1 MTVARLATIAAL
13 CATAALSGSSGAMLA
28 QAQTPVREITRVA
41 GEVYRFRNNDHY
53 SVFAVTP
60 EGVIATDPIDR
71 DAALWL
77 KTEIATRFGK
87 PVKYV
92 IYSHGHSDHATGGE
106 VFSDTATFVSHELT
120 RSTLVRDQVQTPIP
134 PVSETFADRRT
145 VELGGTRVELI
156 YLGPNHGDGMI
167 AMRFPTERVLFA
179 VDFIPV
185 EAIGY
190 RDFPN
195 AVFPDWIESLRKA
208 EALDF
213 DILVPGHGPVG
224 RKAHVQMHREY
235 LEDLREQVL
244 RHVKSGKS
252 LSETQ
257 RLVNLTRYMAWGSYA
272 AMRDLNV
279 EGMYRLMTTP
289 R

>member
-1 MTVARLATIAAL
+1 MPSPIRTIGRLLLTLLAAP
-13 CATAALSGSSGAMLA
+13 ALA
-28 QAQTPVREITRVA
+28 QAQAPVREITRVA
-41 GEVYRFRNNDHY
+41 GEVYRFRNNEHY

-71 DAALWL
+71 DAATWL
-77 KTEIATRFGK
+77 KAEIKTRFGK

-92 IYSHGHSDHATGGE
+92 IYSHSHADHATGGE
-106 VFSDTATFVSHELT
+106 VFSDTATFVSHEST
-120 RSTLVRDQVQTPIP
+120 RITLVRDRVQTPVP
-134 PVSETFADRRT
+134 PVSEAFADRRIVDLGGTT
-145 VELGGTRVELI
+145 VELL

-167 AMRFPTERVLFA
+167 AMRFPKERVLFA

-185 EAIGY
+185 ESVGY

-195 AVFPDWIESLRKA
+195 AIFPDWIESLKKA

-224 RKAHVQMHREY
+224 RKAHVRMHREY
-235 LEDLREQVL
+235 LEDLREQVT
-244 RHVKSGKS
+244 RQVGAGRS
-252 LSETQ
+252 LAETQ
-257 RLVNLTRYMAWGSYA
+257 RLVNLDKYKTWGSYA
-272 AMRDLNV
+272 EMRDLNV
-279 EGMYRLMTTP
+279 EGMYRMVSTP